1 MKQDA
6 STTEEFSLATAGLD
20 GRTREARR
28 YKAILAGLT
37 EQLGHAQPS
46 AAEQALL
53 SSAAVF
59 QMLIEKDS
67 LAILQGQDVGPEQIR
82 RNFNS
87 LRSALTSLGL
97 SKKSRDITKRDFR
110 GGKSVLSQIVAT
122 Q

>member
-1 MKQDA
+1 MKPDL
-6 STTEEFSLATAGLD
+6 STAEDFPLAAAGLD

-28 YKAILAGLT
+28 FKAILAGLS
-37 EQLGHAQPS
+37 EQLGQSQPT

-59 QMLIEKDS
+59 QMLIERDS

-110 GGKSVLSQIVAT
+110 GGKSMLSQIVAT